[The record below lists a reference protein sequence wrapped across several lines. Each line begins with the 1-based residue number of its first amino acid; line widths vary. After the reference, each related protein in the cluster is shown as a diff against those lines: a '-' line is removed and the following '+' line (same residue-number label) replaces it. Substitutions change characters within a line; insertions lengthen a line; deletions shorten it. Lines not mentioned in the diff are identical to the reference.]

1 MSGWEGLSR
10 ALRDRKFAG
19 LLLLLALGIGLVAL
33 SFFLPGQEERARS
46 ADAEYAAQG
55 LEERLSAACLPNQTV
70 LVIRGA
76 GEVTVFINEDEEGV
90 RGVLVVAEGAGDL
103 AVQTELLRAAMTA
116 LDVPAASVEVFA
128 RSAQGEG
135 G

>member
-46 ADAEYAAQG
+46 ADAEYAALG
-55 LEERLSAACLPNQTV
+55 LEERLSAALSD
-70 LVIRGA
+70 IRGA

-135 G
+135 A

>member
-1 MSGWEGLSR
+1 MWRSPFSCRGRRSGR
-10 ALRDRKFAG
+10 A
-19 LLLLLALGIGLVAL
+19 
-33 SFFLPGQEERARS
+33 ARTRS
-46 ADAEYAAQG
+46 TRPWAWRSG
-55 LEERLSAACLPNQTV
+55 FRPRCRTSG
-70 LVIRGA
+70 GA

-128 RSAQGEG
+128 RSAQGETD
-135 G
+135 

>member
-46 ADAEYAAQG
+46 A
-55 LEERLSAACLPNQTV
+55 LSD
-70 LVIRGA
+70 IRGA

-135 G
+135 A